1 MGTSCCL
8 SRLLFYLHLAPAPS
22 ITSLPLPPQDGLS
35 LYLICGDVLLVI
47 CFLKTLPSHG
57 FPRVLRAIAW
67 TTLGMYPSMGD
78 NDILLGLDFPAPD
91 FRLDISQAPKI
102 QSTISLF
109 ISSHLEGISEL
120 RPGHLLVL
128 WGEEVDPRTAIA
140 Q

>member
-1 MGTSCCL
+1 MVC
-8 SRLLFYLHLAPAPS
+8 
-22 ITSLPLPPQDGLS
+22 

-67 TTLGMYPSMGD
+67 TTLGTYPSMGAD
-78 NDILLGLDFPAPD
+78 DILLGLDSPD
-91 FRLDISQAPKI
+91 LRLDISQALQI

-109 ISSHLEGISEL
+109 TSSRLEAISEL